1 MKVCTDKNVWP
12 LVNALMDG
20 TRDSDRVGCHC
31 YEIVTL
37 NSLVTFADVSEEL
50 ATSIPR
56 AGFFHSED

>member
-1 MKVCTDKNVWP
+1 
-12 LVNALMDG
+12 VNALMDG
-20 TRDSDRVGCHC
+20 TRDSYRVGCDC

-37 NSLVTFADVSEEL
+37 SSLVTFADVSEEL